1 MGERRAYGRRT
12 GVGALALIPLIPLIP
27 LVALVLASPGARAD
41 TYRLP
46 LLPSASDALR
56 EGMVRI
62 VNHSDEAGQV
72 AVTAIDDSGL
82 AFGPVA
88 IQLGARQAIRF
99 SSTDLER
106 GNEALGIA
114 TGIGGG

>member
-1 MGERRAYGRRT
+1 MGERRAFRRHA
-12 GVGALALIPLIPLIP
+12 GVGAGIGAGIGALAIIP
-27 LVALVLASPGARAD
+27 LVALVLASPGTLAD

-62 VNHSDEAGQV
+62 VNHSDEAGRV

-88 IQLGARQAIRF
+88 IRAGRPAGDQVQLHGP
-99 SSTDLER
+99 
-106 GNEALGIA
+106 
-114 TGIGGG
+114 